1 MTGTEFNRIMRICT
15 PALSNDSIR
24 QCLQCIAIESNGEG
38 EGCAIACDGFT
49 MAQTRFSCKGTK
61 GRFLIRP
68 FKTMRNDCEIT
79 ITKNGEEVSVTDGV
93 ETVTRKEPA
102 SGYIDHYKICA
113 DAQGHK
119 KRATIAFDSRLLA
132 KAMKSHTKAR
142 ETVFLEIY
150 GPTDPVII
158 HSSQACGLVLPMRVN
173 GEHEEPEFWHMEDE
187 KK

>member
-15 PALSNDSIR
+15 PALSKDSVR
-24 QCLQCIAIESNGEG
+24 QCLQYIAIESNDKG

-49 MAQTRFSCKGTK
+49 MVQTRFSCKGTK

-68 FKTMRNDCEIT
+68 FKTVRNDCEIT
-79 ITKNGEEVSVTDGV
+79 ITKNGDEVSVTDGV
-93 ETVTRKEPA
+93 ETVTRKEPGG
-102 SGYIDHYKICA
+102 GYIDHYKICA
-113 DAQGHK
+113 GAQEHQ

-132 KAMKSHTKAR
+132 KALKSHTRAR

-150 GPTDPVII
+150 GPTDPMVV

-173 GEHEEPEFWHMEDE
+173 TDYEEPEFWKMEEE

>member
-15 PALSNDSIR
+15 PALSSDSIR
-24 QCLQCIAIESNGEG
+24 QCLQYIEIQCDGQDQ
-38 EGCAIACDGFT
+38 GCATACDGFT
-49 MAQTRFSCKGTK
+49 LVQTRFSCKGEK
-61 GRFLIRP
+61 GSLLIRP

-79 ITKNGEEVSVTDGV
+79 ITKNGDEVSVTDGV

-102 SGYIDHYKICA
+102 SGYIAHTGICR
-113 DAQGHK
+113 DAQSHK

-150 GPTDPVII
+150 GPTDPAII

-173 GEHEEPEFWHMEDE
+173 GEHNDPQFWKMEDE